1 MASSVSQS
9 IRRVWHQVHTPESLP
24 FPSTVAA
31 LSALGVSRYTI
42 DYAVG
47 TATSYLPNNT
57 VDVAEIPKP
66 EGLEDPVPV
75 WDKLM
80 VQEAIRDVQAGKLSY
95 EQFARKMVRAGVVGY
110 MCFIEGKKV
119 VYVSG
124 TGDLHAE
131 LFPGAL
137 PE

>member
-9 IRRVWHQVHTPESLP
+9 ICRVWHQVHTPESLP
-24 FPSTVAA
+24 FPSTVAT

-42 DYAVG
+42 DYVAG
-47 TATSYLPNNT
+47 TATSYLHDNT
-57 VDVAEIPKP
+57 VDVAETPKP
-66 EGLEDPVPV
+66 EGLGDPVPV
-75 WDKLM
+75 WDKLL
-80 VQEAIRDVQAGKLSY
+80 VQEAIRDVQAGKVNY

-124 TGDLHAE
+124 MGDLHVE
-131 LFPGAL
+131 LFPGAP